1 VVLRRADPGV
11 ICIGQPAHAWVSGQ
25 LARAWAEP
33 FDPREEVCL
42 AAAQHDL
49 GMAEWDAAPTLN
61 PDTGFP
67 HSFLEMPLETHLR
80 LWGRAPAL
88 ALSQSR
94 WAGLLVSMH
103 GAALY
108 TRRRGEPGVAEFLD
122 AQAAL
127 QARLRES
134 LGISEADARGPQ
146 RLLAAWDWMSLVL
159 CMDRLPATVE
169 GPELEMRDGG
179 GGTVAVDPWPFAAPA
194 LDVQVDG
201 RHLPEPSSDEE
212 AMRATLEAAEWVR
225 LDFRLRPGAA
235 NR

>member
-1 VVLRRADPGV
+1 MVLRPAERGV

-25 LARAWAEP
+25 LARAWADRFE
-33 FDPREEVCL
+33 PREEVCL

-61 PDTGFP
+61 AETGFP
-67 HSFLEMPLETHLR
+67 HSFLEMPLQTHLR

-88 ALSQSR
+88 ALAQSR

-108 TRRRGEPGVAEFLD
+108 GRRGGEPGVEEFLD
-122 AQAAL
+122 AQAGF
-127 QARLRES
+127 QAGLRDS
-134 LGISEADARGPQ
+134 LGVSEDEARRLQ

-169 GPELEMRDGG
+169 GPDLEMRVGEA
-179 GGTVAVDPWPFAAPA
+179 GTVVVEPWPFAEDA
-194 LDVQVDG
+194 LDVHVDG
-201 RHLPEPSSDEE
+201 RRLPEPFDDEA
-212 AMRATLEAAEWVR
+212 AMRAALEAADWVG
-225 LDFRLRPGAA
+225 LDFRLRRLSG
-235 NR
+235 